1 VHPPLVLHTTNTD
14 THNNMRRNLTHRSMS
29 ACRLRKLFSGR
40 SAPFTSPLSSQGLSA
55 INSPSSCAICA
66 DNAVSRRL
74 AFVAAAEAPVVRLA
88 PEPSLSL
95 PASSLPL

>member
-1 VHPPLVLHTTNTD
+1 MCTHPLCTPRTQTRTTTSTAQD
-14 THNNMRRNLTHRSMS
+14 AYRSMS

-74 AFVAAAEAPVVRLA
+74 AFGAAAEAPVVRWA